1 MTRESSLKLDHQDLV
16 PKLNRLKEA
25 MIQQLDALVRDCD
38 LTLGV
43 PIESRVKTW
52 ESIEEKLERKGMTP
66 KELEEVEDLLGLR
79 VIFLFQR
86 DLDPFHGKI
95 KEIFNVMSEENTSDR
110 LDDAQF
116 GYHSR
121 HYILTMPEGWNGV
134 PSLNG
139 LTGQKIELQVRTLAQ
154 HIWAAASHKLQY
166 KHEQSVPAPLRR
178 SIYRVSA
185 LLETVDLEFIRVLDN
200 LKEYREA
207 QDTQA
212 ADDDELNV
220 TLVEMILDELLPPG
234 NKDTGAEDYFSL
246 LVDLQQ
252 FEIKSRKNLINLLQ
266 ESMLNIMQHEREEVT
281 KRQSSPHFHYIDRE
295 GESTQDRINR
305 GVFFSHAGLAREAL
319 REKFGSEIVREW
331 LYSKFS

>member
-266 ESMLNIMQHEREEVT
+266 ESMHE
-281 KRQSSPHFHYIDRE
+281 Y
-295 GESTQDRINR
+295 N
-305 GVFFSHAGLAREAL
+305 AA
-319 REKFGSEIVREW
+319 
-331 LYSKFS
+331 